1 MTLSEMREKKRE
13 LGYSYEQIAE
23 WSGVPL
29 STVQKVLTGATK
41 SPRYDTLLAIE
52 TVLEDYSA
60 DRVGEALNSYGEYIV
75 KKQGQYTID
84 DYYNWPE
91 DERIELIDGFIY
103 HLTMPSIRHQKIVG
117 EIDFTFKSYVRMQKG
132 KCEIFG
138 AGVDVC
144 LDSDNKTM
152 IVPDITVVCHR
163 DKFTEKYIDGAPD
176 LVVEVLSKSTK
187 KKDMTT
193 KLEKYATAGVRE
205 YWIVDPERETVIVY
219 KFDREDETEAQ
230 IFFYTFANQV
240 PVGIWDDE
248 CVVDFAE
255 IKESLSELYASA
267 DSEE

>member
-13 LGYSYEQIAE
+13 RGFSYEQIAE

-52 TVLEDYSA
+52 TVLEDYSS
-60 DRVGEALNSYGEYIV
+60 DRVGEIAYAYGEHIV
-75 KKQGQYTID
+75 KRQGEYTIE

-103 HLTMPSIRHQKIVG
+103 HLTMPSLRHQKIVG
-117 EIDFTFKSYVRMQKG
+117 EIDFVFKSFVKKNKG

-163 DKFTEKYIDGAPD
+163 DKFTEKYVDGAPD

-187 KKDMTT
+187 KKDMTI

-205 YWIVDPERETVIVY
+205 YWIVNPEKETVLVY
-219 KFDREDETEAQ
+219 KFSGEDETDAE

-240 PVGIWDDE
+240 PVGIWNDE

-255 IKESLSELYASA
+255 IKA
-267 DSEE
+267 DINEWTTPSK